1 MKRSNI
7 AVAIIATVLLAYVV
21 KESWGGHSV
30 DGTAILNLLV
40 FALPL
45 AGVYA
50 ISAAG
55 LVVVYTTTGIFN
67 FAQGAIGMFMA
78 YLYWELRVHH
88 HMPTIVALVLVV
100 LIAAPLLGIGL
111 DRAIM
116 RRLERQPLVVQLM
129 VTVGLMLSFM
139 GLAATLWDQT
149 GTHVIPTFF
158 GNGGIHIGQV
168 ILTWHRLTTIIVALV
183 LAVALRFLLFRTR
196 LGVAMRAVVDNR
208 ELAALA
214 GARPDLVSGF
224 SWALGCSLAAIA
236 GILIAPDTGMAVT
249 GSLSLIVI
257 NAFVAAIAGRL
268 RSLPMTYVGALLLA
282 LAIQFSQQFLVLGQR
297 WAQAPLALPAIML
310 FIVLLLLPQA
320 KLQFGRISGT
330 RRIERVSSVRDTVI
344 GMTVLVIAMA
354 IVGDFMSST
363 NVNRLTAGMA
373 TALIALSL
381 VPLTGW
387 AGQVSLAPLAFA
399 GFGAVAYAKW
409 GGAHGALLAV
419 VFATLVTIP
428 IGAIISIPALRLQGL
443 YLALSTLAFAS
454 MAEYV
459 IFTQPE
465 LLGSQSAYVNR
476 LKIFGL
482 DFSGEHVFLVLIT
495 VVFGIASVGVVAL
508 RRSAFGRRLVA
519 MRDSEAASATIGVS
533 ILETKVIVFMLSAA
547 IAGFAGAFL
556 AQQLGS
562 LSPQNF
568 VMLQGLPI
576 VLALVIGGVASVAGA
591 LFAGL
596 FGFGLIYIK
605 DTWHLSLW
613 RSLEILGPG
622 LTALGIIRNPSG
634 AVVPI
639 GDAFAPLLPW
649 RKDAKARAKA
659 EKARLALPEIGELG
673 ITRPFT
679 SSDIVVIE
687 RELGVADD
695 LNAHLLHTGTGNGD
709 ANANGADA
717 TVPIAPEAVLGTP

>member
-1 MKRSNI
+1 MKKSNI
-7 AVAIIATVLLAYVV
+7 SVTVIAAVALAFVV
-21 KESWGGHSV
+21 NQSWAGHSL
-30 DGTAILNLLV
+30 DGTAVLNLLV

-55 LVVVYTTTGIFN
+55 LVVVYTTTGVFN

-78 YLYWELRVHH
+78 YVYWELRVHH
-88 HMPTIVALVLVV
+88 HMPTILALVLVV
-100 LIAAPLLGIGL
+100 FVAAPLLGIGL

-116 RRLERQPLVVQLM
+116 RRLEGQALVVQLM

-139 GLAATLWDQT
+139 GLAATIWDQNSV
-149 GTHVIPTFF
+149 HAIPTFF
-158 GNGGIHIGQV
+158 GTGGFHIGQV
-168 ILTWHRLTTIIVALV
+168 ILSWHRLTIIVVALV
-183 LAVALRFLLFRTR
+183 LAISLRFLLFGTR

-224 SWALGCSLAAIA
+224 SWALGCSVAAIA
-236 GILIAPDTGMAVT
+236 GILIAPDTGMAVF

-257 NAFVAAIAGRL
+257 NAFVAAIVGRL

-282 LAIQFSQQFLVLGQR
+282 LSVQFSQQFLTLGER
-297 WAQAPLALPAIML
+297 WAQAPLALPTIML
-310 FIVLLLLPQA
+310 FIVLLLMPQA
-320 KLQFGRISGT
+320 KLQYGRTGI
-330 RRIERVSSVRDTVI
+330 RRIERVSSVRDTAI
-344 GMTVLVIAMA
+344 GMAVF
-354 IVGDFMSST
+354 VGVMTFVGWLLRHGSD
-363 NVNRLTAGMA
+363 VNRLNVGMA
-373 TALIALSL
+373 TALIVLSL

-409 GGAHGALLAV
+409 GGTHGSVIAIVLAALITV
-419 VFATLVTIP
+419 P
-428 IGAIISIPALRLQGL
+428 IGAIMAIPALRLQGL
-443 YLALSTLAFAS
+443 YLALATLAFAS

-465 LLGSQSAYVNR
+465 LLGSQSKAVER
-476 LKIFGL
+476 LKIFGIYFRSDRAYL
-482 DFSGEHVFLVLIT
+482 FLIT
-495 VVFGIASVGVVAL
+495 VVFGLAATAIVAL
-508 RRSAFGRRLVA
+508 RRSPFGRRLVA
-519 MRDSEAASATIGVS
+519 MRDSEAASATIGVN
-533 ILETKVIVFMLSAA
+533 ILETKVVVFMLSAG

-556 AQQLGS
+556 AQQAGT
-562 LSPQNF
+562 LSSSNF
-568 VMLQGLPI
+568 TMLAGLPM

-596 FGFGLIYIK
+596 FGFGLVYIK

-622 LTALGIIRNPSG
+622 VAALGIIRNPSG
-634 AVVPI
+634 AVIPI

-649 RKDAKARAKA
+649 RHDAKARAA
-659 EKARLALPEIGELG
+659 VDKARVAVPEIGELG
-673 ITRPFT
+673 ITRAFT
-679 SSDIVVIE
+679 TADIIAIE
-687 RELGVADD
+687 RELGVTDD
-695 LNAHLLHTGTGNGD
+695 LQAHLLHPTAGGEGS
-709 ANANGADA
+709 
-717 TVPIAPEAVLGTP
+717 

>member
-1 MKRSNI
+1 MKRSNL
-7 AVAIIATVLLAYVV
+7 AVTVVAAVLVVYVV
-21 KESWGGHSV
+21 KESWAGHSV

-67 FAQGAIGMFMA
+67 FAQGAVGMFMA
-78 YLYWELRVHH
+78 YVYWELHVNHGI
-88 HMPTIVALVLVV
+88 PTLLALILVV
-100 LIAAPLLGIGL
+100 LVAAPLLGVGL
-111 DRAIM
+111 DRFIM
-116 RRLERQPLVVQLM
+116 RRLQGQALVVQLV
-129 VTVGLMLSFM
+129 VTVGLMLSLM
-139 GLAATLWDQT
+139 GLAATLWDQNT
-149 GTHVIPTFF
+149 PHQIPAFF
-158 GNGGIHIGQV
+158 GTGGFHIGQV
-168 ILTWHRLTTIIVALV
+168 ILSWHRFTIIVVALL
-183 LAVALRFLLFRTR
+183 LAFSLRFLLFNTR
-196 LGVAMRAVVDNR
+196 PGVAMRAVVDNR

-214 GARPDLVSGF
+214 GARPDIVSGF

-236 GILIAPDTGMAVT
+236 GILIAPDTGMAVF

-257 NAFVAAIAGRL
+257 NAFVAAIVGRL
-268 RSLPMTYVGALLLA
+268 RSLPFTYIGALLLA
-282 LAIQFSQQFLVLGQR
+282 LAIQFSQQFLALGQR
-297 WAQAPLALPAIML
+297 WAQAPLALPTIML

-320 KLQFGRISGT
+320 KLQYGRVGGI
-330 RRIERVSSVRDTVI
+330 RRIERVSSVRDTAI
-344 GMTVLVIAMA
+344 GMAVLVVVMA
-354 IVGDFMSST
+354 IVGHFLSST
-363 NVNRLTAGMA
+363 NVNRLTAAMA
-373 TALIALSL
+373 TALIVLSL

-409 GGAHGALLAV
+409 GGAHGSLLAIV
-419 VFATLVTIP
+419 LATLVTIP
-428 IGAIISIPALRLQGL
+428 IGAIMAIPALRLQGL

-465 LLGSQSAYVNR
+465 LLGSQSAYVQR

-482 DFSGEHVFLVLIT
+482 DFSGRHVYLILIT
-495 VVFGIASVGVVAL
+495 VVFGLASIGVVAL

-519 MRDSEAASATIGVS
+519 MRDSEAASATIGVN
-533 ILETKVIVFMLSAA
+533 ILETKVIVFMLSAG

-562 LSPQNF
+562 LSSSNF
-568 VMLQGLPI
+568 TALAGLPM

-591 LFAGL
+591 LFAGV

-622 LTALGIIRNPSG
+622 LAALGIIRNPSG
-634 AVVPI
+634 AVIPI

-649 RKDAKARAKA
+649 RHDAKARAA
-659 EKARLALPEIGELG
+659 HDKARTAEPEIGELG
-673 ITRPFT
+673 LTRPFT
-679 SSDIVVIE
+679 ATDVAEIE
-687 RELGVADD
+687 RVLGVADD
-695 LNAHLLHTGTGNGD
+695 LNAHMAPAASDD
-709 ANANGADA
+709 ASLPTPSIELAPGA
-717 TVPIAPEAVLGTP
+717 ILGTP

>member
-1 MKRSNI
+1 MKRSNL
-7 AVAIIATVLLAYVV
+7 AVALVAAVLVAFVV
-21 KESWGGHSV
+21 KESWAGHTV

-50 ISAAG
+50 ISASG

-78 YLYWELRVHH
+78 YVYWELRVHH
-88 HMPTIVALVLVV
+88 HVPTLIALILVV
-100 LIAAPLLGIGL
+100 LVAAPLLGIGL
-111 DRAIM
+111 DRLIM
-116 RRLERQPLVVQLM
+116 RRVQRQALVVQLM

-139 GLAATLWDQT
+139 GLAATLWDQNAP
-149 GTHVIPTFF
+149 HVIPTFF
-158 GNGGIHIGQV
+158 GTGGFHIGQV
-168 ILTWHRLTTIIVALV
+168 ILSWHRLAIIVVALV
-183 LAVALRFLLFRTR
+183 LAIALRFLLFRTR

-208 ELAALA
+208 ELAALS
-214 GARPDLVSGF
+214 GARPDVVSGF
-224 SWALGCSLAAIA
+224 SWALGCSLAAVA
-236 GILIAPDTGMAVT
+236 GILIAPDTGMAVA

-257 NAFVAAIAGRL
+257 NAFVAAIVGRL
-268 RSLPMTYVGALLLA
+268 RSLPLTFVGALLLA
-282 LAIQFSQQFLVLGQR
+282 LAIQFSQQFLALGQR

-320 KLQFGRISGT
+320 KLQFGRIGGV
-330 RRIERVSSVRDTVI
+330 RRIERVSTVRDTAI
-344 GMTVLVIAMA
+344 GMIVLVVVMG
-354 IVGDFMSST
+354 IVGEFLSST
-363 NVNRLTAGMA
+363 NLNRLTAGMA
-373 TALIALSL
+373 TALIVLSL

-409 GGAHGALLAV
+409 GGAHGSPLAIV
-419 VFATLVTIP
+419 LATLVAVP
-428 IGAIISIPALRLQGL
+428 IGAIISIPALRLHGL
-443 YLALSTLAFAS
+443 YLALATLAFAS

-482 DFSGEHVFLVLIT
+482 DFSGSHVFLVLIT
-495 VVFGIASVGVVAL
+495 AVFGLASVGIVAL

-519 MRDSEAASATIGVS
+519 MRDSEAASATVGVN
-533 ILETKVIVFMLSAA
+533 ILETKVVVFMLSAA
-547 IAGFAGAFL
+547 IAGFAGTFL

-568 VMLQGLPI
+568 IMLQGLPM

-591 LFAGL
+591 LFAGV
-596 FGFGLIYIK
+596 FGFGLVYIK

-622 LTALGIIRNPSG
+622 LAALGIIRNPSG
-634 AVVPI
+634 AVIPI

-649 RKDAKARAKA
+649 RKDAKARAA
-659 EKARLALPEIGELG
+659 ADKARLALPEIGELG

-679 SSDIVVIE
+679 PADVAAIE

-695 LNAHLLHTGTGNGD
+695 LSAHLAHT
-709 ANANGADA
+709 A
-717 TVPIAPEAVLGTP
+717 TDDRRPEPVAVLTPEAVLGTP

>member
-1 MKRSNI
+1 M
-7 AVAIIATVLLAYVV
+7 AYV
-21 KESWGGHSV
+21 
-30 DGTAILNLLV
+30 
-40 FALPL
+40 
-45 AGVYA
+45 
-50 ISAAG
+50 
-55 LVVVYTTTGIFN
+55 
-67 FAQGAIGMFMA
+67 
-78 YLYWELRVHH
+78 YWELRVHH
-88 HMPTIVALVLVV
+88 NVPTIIALPLVV
-100 LIAAPLLGIGL
+100 LVAAPLLGIAL
-111 DRAIM
+111 DRLLM
-116 RRLERQPLVVQLM
+116 RRLERQALVVQLM

-139 GLAATLWDQT
+139 GLAATIWDQNT
-149 GTHVIPTFF
+149 IHVIPTFF
-158 GNGGIHIGQV
+158 GTGGIHIGQV
-168 ILTWHRLTTIIVALV
+168 ILTWQRLTTVVVALV
-183 LAVALRFLLFRTR
+183 LAVGLRFLLFSTR

-236 GILIAPDTGMAVT
+236 GILIAPDTGMAVA

-257 NAFVAAIAGRL
+257 NAFVAAIVGRL
-268 RSLPMTYVGALLLA
+268 RSLPLTYLGALLLA
-282 LAIQFSQQFLVLGQR
+282 LAIEFSQQFLSLGQR

-310 FIVLLLLPQA
+310 FVVLLLLPQA
-320 KLQFGRISGT
+320 QLRFGRIGGI
-330 RRIERVSSVRDTVI
+330 RRIERVSSVRDTAI
-344 GMTVLVIAMA
+344 GMTVLVIVMGF
-354 IVGDFMSST
+354 VGWLLT
-363 NVNRLTAGMA
+363 LGGPNANVNRLSAAMA

-409 GGAHGALLAV
+409 GGSHGSVLAIALAL
-419 VFATLVTIP
+419 LVTIP

-443 YLALSTLAFAS
+443 YLALATLAFAS

-465 LLGSQSAYVNR
+465 LLGSQSAYVER

-482 DFSGEHVFLVLIT
+482 NFSGNHVFLILIT
-495 VVFGIASVGVVAL
+495 TVFGLTSVGVVAL

-533 ILETKVIVFMLSAA
+533 VLETKVVVFMLSAA

-591 LFAGL
+591 LFAGV
-596 FGFGLIYIK
+596 FGFLLIYVK
-605 DTWHLSLW
+605 ETWHLSLW

-649 RKDAKARAKA
+649 RKDAKARAA
-659 EKARLALPEIGELG
+659 IDKARTALPEIGELG

-679 SSDIVVIE
+679 TSDIVAIE

-695 LNAHLLHTGTGNGD
+695 LNAHLTHAANGD
-709 ANANGADA
+709 RPSAEPAVAL
-717 TVPIAPEAVLGTP
+717 APEDVLGTP

>member
-1 MKRSNI
+1 
-7 AVAIIATVLLAYVV
+7 
-21 KESWGGHSV
+21 
-30 DGTAILNLLV
+30 
-40 FALPL
+40 
-45 AGVYA
+45 
-50 ISAAG
+50 
-55 LVVVYTTTGIFN
+55 
-67 FAQGAIGMFMA
+67 
-78 YLYWELRVHH
+78 
-88 HMPTIVALVLVV
+88 
-100 LIAAPLLGIGL
+100 
-111 DRAIM
+111 
-116 RRLERQPLVVQLM
+116 
-129 VTVGLMLSFM
+129 MLSFM

-149 GTHVIPTFF
+149 ATHVIPTFF
-158 GNGGIHIGQV
+158 GTGGFHIGQV
-168 ILTWHRLTTIIVALV
+168 ILTWQRLTIIVVALV
-183 LAVALRFLLFRTR
+183 LAISLRFLLFSTR

-208 ELAALA
+208 ELASLA

-249 GSLSLIVI
+249 GALSLIVI
-257 NAFVAAIAGRL
+257 NAFVAAIVGRL
-268 RSLPMTYVGALLLA
+268 RSLPLTYLGALLLA
-282 LAIQFSQQFLVLGQR
+282 VAIQFSQQFLALGGR
-297 WAQAPLALPAIML
+297 WAQAPLALPTIML

-320 KLQFGRISGT
+320 KLQFGRISAI
-330 RRIERVSSVRDTVI
+330 RRIERVSSVRDTAI
-344 GMTVLVIAMA
+344 GMTVLVVAMA
-354 IVGDFMSST
+354 IVGKLLTLSGP
-363 NVNRLTAGMA
+363 NPNINRLAAGMA
-373 TALIALSL
+373 TALIVLSL

-409 GGAHGALLAV
+409 GGAHGSLIAIVL
-419 VFATLVTIP
+419 ATLVTIP
-428 IGAIISIPALRLQGL
+428 IGAIMAIPALRLQGL
-443 YLALSTLAFAS
+443 YLALATLAFAS

-465 LLGSQSAYVNR
+465 LLGSQSAYVER

-482 DFSGEHVFLVLIT
+482 NFSGAHVFLVLIT
-495 VVFGIASVGVVAL
+495 AVFGLTSVGVVAL

-519 MRDSEAASATIGVS
+519 MRDSEAASATIGVN
-533 ILETKVIVFMLSAA
+533 ILETKVIVFMLSAG

-568 VMLQGLPI
+568 VMLQGLPM

-591 LFAGL
+591 LFAGI

-605 DTWHLSLW
+605 ETWHLSLW

-649 RKDAKARAKA
+649 RKDAKARAA
-659 EKARLALPEIGELG
+659 TDRARFALPEVGELG
-673 ITRPFT
+673 ITRSFT
-679 SSDIVVIE
+679 TAEVIAIE
-687 RELGVADD
+687 RELGVTDD
-695 LNAHLLHTGTGNGD
+695 LNAHLAYAVVGELP
-709 ANANGADA
+709 GAEPA
-717 TVPIAPEAVLGTP
+717 VPIATEAVLGTP

>member
-1 MKRSNI
+1 MKRSNLLV
-7 AVAIIATVLLAYVV
+7 AVTTTVLVALVL
-21 KESWGGHSV
+21 KESWSGTRV

-67 FAQGAIGMFMA
+67 FSQGAIGMFMA
-78 YLYWELRVHH
+78 YVYWELRVHH
-88 HMPTIVALVLVV
+88 NIPTLIALPLVVLVV
-100 LIAAPLLGIGL
+100 APALGVGL
-111 DRAIM
+111 DRLLM
-116 RRLERQPLVVQLM
+116 RRLERQPLVIQLM
-129 VTVGLMLSFM
+129 VTVGLMLTFM
-139 GLAATLWDQT
+139 GLAATIWDQN
-149 GTHVIPTFF
+149 GIHVMPTFF
-158 GNGGIHIGQV
+158 GSGGIHIGQV
-168 ILTWHRLTTIIVALV
+168 ILTWQRLTTIVVAIV
-183 LAVALRFLLFRTR
+183 LAVALRYLLFRTR

-236 GILIAPDTGMAVT
+236 GILIAPDTGMAVA

-257 NAFVAAIAGRL
+257 NAFVAAIVGRL
-268 RSLPMTYVGALLLA
+268 RSLPLTYVGALLLA
-282 LAIQFSQQFLVLGQR
+282 LAIQFSQQFLTLGQR

-310 FIVLLLLPQA
+310 FVVLLLLPQA
-320 KLQFGRISGT
+320 KLQFGRIGVVQ
-330 RRIERVSSVRDTVI
+330 RIERVSSVRDTAI
-344 GMTVLVIAMA
+344 GMSLLVVVMA
-354 IVGDFMSST
+354 IVGWLLTLSGP
-363 NVNRLTAGMA
+363 NPNINRLAAAMA
-373 TALIALSL
+373 TALIVLSL

-409 GGAHGALLAV
+409 GGAHGSLLAIV
-419 VFATLVTIP
+419 LATLITIP

-443 YLALSTLAFAS
+443 YLALATLAFAS

-465 LLGSQSAYVNR
+465 LLGSQGASVER
-476 LKIFGL
+476 LRVFGL
-482 DFSGEHVFLVLIT
+482 NFSGDHVFLVLIT
-495 VVFGIASVGVVAL
+495 AVFGLTSVGVVAL
-508 RRSAFGRRLVA
+508 RRSPFGRRLVA
-519 MRDSEAASATIGVS
+519 MRDSEAASATVGVS
-533 ILETKVIVFMLSAA
+533 ILETKVVVFMLSAA

-562 LSPQNF
+562 LTSSNF
-568 VMLQGLPI
+568 QMLAGLPL

-591 LFAGL
+591 LFAGV
-596 FGFGLIYIK
+596 FGFILIYVK
-605 DTWHLSLW
+605 QTWHLSLW

-622 LTALGIIRNPSG
+622 LTALGIIKNPSG

-649 RKDAKARAKA
+649 RRDAKVRAA
-659 EKARLALPEIGELG
+659 VEKARIALPEVGELG

-679 SSDIVVIE
+679 ATDIIAIE
-687 RELGVADD
+687 RELGVADE
-695 LNAHLLHTGTGNGD
+695 LNAHIPHATNGD
-709 ANANGADA
+709 RQPAETAVA
-717 TVPIAPEAVLGTP
+717 PAPETVLGTP

>member
-1 MKRSNI
+1 MKRWSNL
-7 AVAIIATVLLAYVV
+7 AVTVVAAVLVVFVV
-21 KESWGGHSV
+21 KESWAGHPV

-67 FAQGAIGMFMA
+67 FAQGAVGMFMA
-78 YLYWELRVHH
+78 YLYWELHVNHGV
-88 HMPTIVALVLVV
+88 PTLFALILVV
-100 LIAAPLLGIGL
+100 LVAAPLLGVAL

-116 RRLERQPLVVQLM
+116 RRLEGQPLVVQLM

-139 GLAATLWDQT
+139 GLAATLWDQNT
-149 GTHVIPTFF
+149 PHQIPTFF
-158 GNGGIHIGQV
+158 GTGGFHIGDV
-168 ILTWHRLTTIIVALV
+168 ILSWHRFTIIVVALV
-183 LAVALRFLLFRTR
+183 LAVSLRFLLFNTR

-214 GARPDLVSGF
+214 GARPDVVSGF

-236 GILIAPDTGMAVT
+236 GILIAPDTGMAVF

-257 NAFVAAIAGRL
+257 NAFVAAIVGRL
-268 RSLPMTYVGALLLA
+268 RSLPFTYIGALLLA
-282 LAIQFSQQFLVLGQR
+282 LAIQFSQQFLALGQR
-297 WAQAPLALPAIML
+297 WAQAPLALPTIML

-320 KLQFGRISGT
+320 KLQYGRIGGA
-330 RRIERVSSVRDTVI
+330 RRIERVSTVRDTAI
-344 GMTVLVIAMA
+344 GMAVLVVVMA
-354 IVGDFMSST
+354 IVGNFLSST

-373 TALIALSL
+373 TALIVLSL

-409 GGAHGALLAV
+409 GGAHGSLLAV
-419 VFATLVTIP
+419 VLATLITVP
-428 IGAIISIPALRLQGL
+428 IGAIMAIPALRLQGL
-443 YLALSTLAFAS
+443 YLALASLAFAS

-465 LLGSQSAYVNR
+465 LLGSQSAYVAR
-476 LKIFGL
+476 LKVFGL
-482 DFSGEHVFLVLIT
+482 DFSGRHIYLVLIT
-495 VVFGIASVGVVAL
+495 AVFGITSIGVVAL

-519 MRDSEAASATIGVS
+519 MRDSEAASATIGVN
-533 ILETKVIVFMLSAA
+533 ILETKVAVFMLSAG

-562 LSPQNF
+562 LSSSNF
-568 VMLQGLPI
+568 TMLAGLPM

-591 LFAGL
+591 LFAGV
-596 FGFGLIYIK
+596 FGFVLIYVK

-622 LTALGIIRNPSG
+622 LAALGIIRNPSG
-634 AVVPI
+634 AVIPI

-649 RKDAKARAKA
+649 RKDAKERAA
-659 EKARLALPEIGELG
+659 ADKARTAVPEIGELG
-673 ITRPFT
+673 LTRPFT
-679 SSDIVVIE
+679 ASDVAEIE
-687 RELGVADD
+687 RELGVADE
-695 LNAHLLHTGTGNGD
+695 LIAHLSPDTIGD
-709 ANANGADA
+709 EASPST
-717 TVPIAPEAVLGTP
+717 TVHESEAILGTP

>member
-1 MKRSNI
+1 MKRSNLV
-7 AVAIIATVLLAYVV
+7 VAIVATALAALVV
-21 KESWGGHSV
+21 KEAWAGQPV
-30 DGTAILNLLV
+30 NGTAILNLLV
-40 FALPL
+40 FAMPL

-67 FAQGAIGMFMA
+67 FAQGAVGMFMA
-78 YLYWELRVHH
+78 YVYWELRVQHNV
-88 HMPTIVALVLVV
+88 PTVIALFLVV
-100 LIAAPLLGIGL
+100 LVAAPLLGVGL
-111 DRAIM
+111 DRMLM
-116 RRLERQPLVVQLM
+116 RRLERQALVVQLM

-139 GLAATLWDQT
+139 GLAATIWDQNAI
-149 GTHVIPTFF
+149 HVIPTFF
-158 GNGGIHIGQV
+158 GTGGFHIGQV
-168 ILTWHRLTTIIVALV
+168 ILTWERLTIIVVALV
-183 LAVALRFLLFRTR
+183 LAIALRFLLFRTR

-208 ELAALA
+208 ELAALN

-282 LAIQFSQQFLVLGQR
+282 LAIQFSQQFLTLGQR
-297 WAQAPLALPAIML
+297 WAQAPLALPTIML

-320 KLQFGRISGT
+320 KLQFGRISGV
-330 RRIERVSSVRDTVI
+330 RRIERVSSVRDTAI
-344 GMTVLVIAMA
+344 GMTVLVVVMGIAGHLLNA
-354 IVGDFMSST
+354 T

-373 TALIALSL
+373 TALIVLSL

-409 GGAHGALLAV
+409 GGAHGSLLAIV
-419 VFATLVTIP
+419 LATLVVVP
-428 IGAIISIPALRLQGL
+428 IGAIMAIPALRLQGL
-443 YLALSTLAFAS
+443 YLALATLAFAS

-476 LKIFGL
+476 LKILGL
-482 DFSGEHVFLVLIT
+482 NFSGDHVYLLLLT
-495 VVFGIASVGVVAL
+495 AVFGIASVGIVAL

-519 MRDSEAASATIGVS
+519 MRDSEAASATIGVN
-533 ILETKVIVFMLSAA
+533 ILETKVIVFMVSAGL
-547 IAGFAGAFL
+547 AGFAGAFL

-568 VMLQGLPI
+568 TMLAGLPM

-591 LFAGL
+591 LFAGV
-596 FGFGLIYIK
+596 FGFGLLYIQE
-605 DTWHLSLW
+605 TWHLSLW

-649 RKDAKARAKA
+649 RKDAKARSEA

-673 ITRPFT
+673 LSRAFT
-679 SSDIVVIE
+679 ATDIVAIE

-695 LNAHLLHTGTGNGD
+695 LKAHLTHANGD
-709 ANANGADA
+709 RLLAD
-717 TVPIAPEAVLGTP
+717 TVEPVPEAVLGTP

>member
-1 MKRSNI
+1 MKRSNLSVALVA
-7 AVAIIATVLLAYVV
+7 AVLVAFVV
-21 KESWGGHSV
+21 KESWAGHSV
-30 DGTAILNLLV
+30 GGTAILNLLV

-67 FAQGAIGMFMA
+67 FAQGAVGMFMA
-78 YLYWELRVHH
+78 YLYWELRVNHGV
-88 HMPTIVALVLVV
+88 PTFIALILVV
-100 LIAAPLLGIGL
+100 LVAAPLLGIAL
-111 DRAIM
+111 DRLIM
-116 RRLERQPLVVQLM
+116 RRLEGQVLVVQLM

-139 GLAATLWDQT
+139 GLAATLWDQNT
-149 GTHVIPTFF
+149 PYVLPTFF
-158 GNGGIHIGQV
+158 GTGGFHVGQV
-168 ILTWHRLTTIIVALV
+168 ILSWHRFTTIIVAV
-183 LAVALRFLLFRTR
+183 ALAFGLRFLLFRTR

-236 GILIAPDTGMAVT
+236 GILIAPETGMAVA

-257 NAFVAAIAGRL
+257 SAFVAAIVGRL
-268 RSLPMTYVGALLLA
+268 RSLPYTYVGALLLA
-282 LAIQFSQQFLVLGQR
+282 LSIQFSQQFLALGQR
-297 WAQAPLALPAIML
+297 WAQAPLALPTIML

-320 KLQFGRISGT
+320 KLQFGRIGGI
-330 RRIERVSSVRDTVI
+330 RRIERVSTVRDTAI
-344 GMTVLVIAMA
+344 GMAVLVIVIGVAGEFLSA
-354 IVGDFMSST
+354 T

-373 TALIALSL
+373 TALIVLSL

-409 GGAHGALLAV
+409 GGAHGSLLAIV
-419 VFATLVTIP
+419 LATLVTVP
-428 IGAIISIPALRLQGL
+428 IGAIMAIPALRLQGL
-443 YLALSTLAFAS
+443 YLALATLAFAS

-465 LLGSQSAYVNR
+465 LLGSQSTYVER

-482 DFSGEHVFLVLIT
+482 NFSGNHVYLILIT
-495 VVFGIASVGVVAL
+495 AVFGLASVGVVAL

-519 MRDSEAASATIGVS
+519 MRDSEAASATIGVN
-533 ILETKVIVFMLSAA
+533 ILETKVVVFMLSAG

-562 LSPQNF
+562 LSSSNF
-568 VMLQGLPI
+568 PMLLGLPM

-591 LFAGL
+591 LFAGV

-622 LTALGIIRNPSG
+622 LAALGIIRNPSG

-649 RKDAKARAKA
+649 RKDAKARAA
-659 EKARLALPEIGELG
+659 ADKARLALPEVGELG
-673 ITRPFT
+673 ITRAFT
-679 SSDIVVIE
+679 PADVIAIE
-687 RELGVADD
+687 RELGVTDD
-695 LNAHLLHTGTGNGD
+695 LNAHL
-709 ANANGADA
+709 APA
-717 TVPIAPEAVLGTP
+717 TDDDRPPAGRIPLAPEAVLETP